1 MEPMQEKDL
10 YAHALAME
18 KEAAERY
25 AEFASRM
32 ADEGNDEVA
41 AVFSRLARQEGEHCR
56 ALLDRDGA
64 GERLPPERYRWLD
77 AGAPEAAAHDLV
89 FRLLTPRQALA
100 IALDAERRARE
111 FFTTAARVATDPQ
124 ARALARRLAA
134 EEDEHIA
141 ALLAVMARTPAPPD
155 WERVLGETN
164 R

>member
-1 MEPMQEKDL
+1 MESLQAKDL

-25 AEFASRM
+25 AEFATRM

-41 AVFSRLARQEGEHCR
+41 AVFARLARLEDEHYR
-56 ALLDRDGA
+56 ALRRLGVA
-64 GERLPPERYRWLD
+64 PLPPAPYRWLD
-77 AGAPEAAAHDLV
+77 AGPPEAAAHDLV

-100 IALDAERRARE
+100 IALDAERRARAFYAE
-111 FFTTAARVATDPQ
+111 AARGGTDAE
-124 ARALARRLAA
+124 ARELAQRLAA

-141 ALLAVMARTPAPPD
+141 ALLAVMERTPPPPD
-155 WERVLGETN
+155 WERVLGAT